1 MKTNK
6 FRRVQ
11 VKNGD
16 YGINLTLKDEIKTDL
31 GGQIM
36 YYTVQENT
44 NQVVKLMNLSDE
56 NNYNLF
62 QQEVFA
68 WNRMKEEKPNI
79 PIKQTK
85 EGKYDQFPNIV
96 DTKAAFRM
104 ILKDTEFGIFVM
116 EHCPKGSLDSICVRL
131 PSYALKEIQIMR
143 IIRDI
148 LQGVQYLHMRQN
160 PLIHRNLTMQNIL
173 LGEDNN
179 YKITNFSYVT
189 THRIQND
196 DYASL
201 QNEIKKNTTEGYR
214 APEQIHL
221 QSGYPINEKVDIFAV
236 GVILYILCFN
246 KKPFQNQISVLNEQ
260 VDIPDFPKYSA
271 NVNTVLQRML
281 CRDPNQRA
289 NSSELLSFVLQAWP
303 DLKILQSKTGLL
315 DTDIFKQAAEKEVK
329 PTMINKFKKMITLKL
344 INKRTK
350 GWILAAL
357 EENEKGPKQKYM
369 RLLIIKAWQKTD
381 KIEKFYDHFNI
392 FLTPQNVQNTII
404 ALKSLILLHNYIKKG
419 PPEALSSVG
428 KKVSAVNV
436 LKKIIE
442 TWQNIDPSDDS
453 KDKKRSLFTTK
464 LINMYSQRLKEKMNL
479 CVSYCS
485 LIEGNFSLKPFFDN
499 MNKNFKPLTH
509 KLIEDLLKY
518 MASLLTFSQEILSQN
533 QLMEIQVSLMI
544 QLVDE
549 MYCLLSAQTHLL
561 TAFITSTNYL
571 SKNIDRGKLFA
582 KVKDFKVNFGRN
594 FEAAKQFFRKCQ
606 NALSQSTQK
615 DFIPNIDSKVVE
627 YINNLPCMQ
636 DLQNEFNLFEF
647 LNYKKSIY
655 GIKLPLSYGATIQ
668 TNNNQSEEMKREM
681 ENVIKKP
688 PTNQKLIVQLD
699 DQKTTSNSN
708 SNSQETKEKNYD
720 FQKQFKK
727 RNQLIRGEKNLLSDQ
742 DNDDYNMDEQQE
754 GQAITDYTP
763 TYKSPEQKIIQN
775 HLVDTAQIMQ
785 LKQNQLSQS
794 ANLGLSNNND
804 ANMKKNMPI
813 RQSAVTTVNA
823 KKNAVNQNN
832 KRSSSNKGDYLM
844 EDQDEFD
851 EENPNIQN
859 NNSDSDELEDTQT
872 FNDNNQNYNDILD
885 QDDEQDLQLEF
896 THQSLNKQ
904 QYSQGEM
911 NYEKMPSN
919 IDKFKNMNFI
929 DYNEMNNNLN
939 NQNQNNFQNNNNM
952 LASNPNLINSNPL
965 SNNLGGVNNNFQDE
979 FHDFNNFQNFG
990 LKHSQ
995 SNILNVNNNT
1005 TNNSFQ
1011 NNNFNDFNFNNFD
1024 NSTSGFVN
1032 NNNNNGYPIN
1042 NNNNINGNFG
1052 NITQNRK
1059 TSQNNATGQNNM
1071 AFSQPNNIQRNNN
1084 SAQKINTVQNNFV
1097 DFGQYNNNNNTS
1109 PNYQQN
1115 PNGQQSSAQKTGQN
1129 QYDFTF
1135 QNQNANNQQK
1145 PGSRVQIKFELKENK
1160 GGSMGNSQQYSNQ
1173 TNHQPHSQS
1182 FHNGT
1187 NQPIH
1192 NQLQQK
1198 QQQSSFGNFQMGRV
1212 GSTNHSK
1219 SPNNYFE
1226 EFNFVNQNNQNLNN
1240 NVNQNPNN
1248 TYNFFNQGFNNQP
1261 QQQQQGVNYMNQQ
1274 QQIQNKQHANNFF
1287 NQQGQQG
1294 QNQKL
1299 NQNQPQFQHR
1309 ASQSN
1314 VNNAEEFDV
1323 SEMVENNKA
1332 IEFTNAASIKR
1343 NDLNQLNQMSSQINA
1358 TNNLVNNTNANNRDP
1373 VQNYILKQNISNLIV
1388 KNSLQSVSSTFSSNN
1403 ENLIELKNFII
1414 NRVKHDPKQLIV
1426 DYHSI
1431 IFGKKIGSGHSG
1443 KVFSG
1448 VFNSV
1453 EVAIKEMEVN
1463 NLNERNQKEFQ
1474 REIETLVKISPQINL
1489 VSLIGVAQKKD
1500 NFYIITELCHGGT
1513 MFDLLH
1519 RKHNVPIPWLHRVK
1533 MCKDIATGM
1542 IYLHS
1547 LEPPIIHRDLKSLN
1561 LLLDV
1566 PYQEDSFDYH
1576 VKIADFGLAR
1586 TESKDEMT
1594 QVLGTFHW
1602 MAPEVFDNKQYT
1614 IKADVYSYAIVLWEF
1629 ISRKTP
1635 YKQMSTVDIMK
1646 NVCEGKRPGLGPEFI
1661 PKDCPPSLIDLMKDC
1676 WEQDPNKRP
1685 DFREVLERL
1694 EFIENDLQLIRNRA
1708 STNSRPAPPAVT
1720 TINKSMS
1727 QQPPKPQGT
1736 YSQPAINYPNQMAV
1750 NQNNQMI
1757 ANQPLSGR
1765 QLNNYQQIQQ
1775 PQLQQQTNQYGG
1787 FVQQNMQQQHQNV
1800 QVYKQ

>member
-201 QNEIKKNTTEGYR
+201 QNEIKQNTTEGYR
-214 APEQIHL
+214 APEQINL

-260 VDIPDFPKYSA
+260 IDIPDFPKYSA

-289 NSSELLSFVLQAWP
+289 NSSELLSFVLQVWP

-453 KDKKRSLFTTK
+453 KDKKRSIFTTK

-594 FEAAKQFFRKCQ
+594 FESAKQFFRKCQ

-688 PTNQKLIVQLD
+688 PANQKLIVQLD

-708 SNSQETKEKNYD
+708 SNSQETKQKNYD

-754 GQAITDYTP
+754 GQGITDCTP
-763 TYKSPEQKIIQN
+763 TYKNPEQKIIQN

-785 LKQNQLSQS
+785 MKQNQMSQS
-794 ANLGLSNNND
+794 ANLGLNNNND
-804 ANMKKNMPI
+804 ATNMKKNMPI
-813 RQSAVTTVNA
+813 RPSAATAVANT
-823 KKNAVNQNN
+823 KKNIINQNS
-832 KRSSSNKGDYLM
+832 KRNSNNKGDYLM

-851 EENPNIQN
+851 EENPNIHNNNNNNNNN

-872 FNDNNQNYNDILD
+872 INDNNQNYNDILD
-885 QDDEQDLQLEF
+885 QEDEQENFQLEF

-904 QYSQGEM
+904 QYSQGEI

-929 DYNEMNNNLN
+929 DYNDMSNNLN

-952 LASNPNLINSNPL
+952 LASNPNMINSNPL
-965 SNNLGGVNNNFQDE
+965 SNNLGGACNNYQDE

-1011 NNNFNDFNFNNFD
+1011 DKNFNDFNFNNFD

-1032 NNNNNGYPIN
+1032 NNNSNAYPIN
-1042 NNNNINGNFG
+1042 NNNNMNGNFG
-1052 NITQNRK
+1052 NINQNRK
-1059 TSQNNATGQNNM
+1059 TSSNMAAGQNNM
-1071 AFSQPNNIQRNNN
+1071 AFSQPNSLQRNNTSVQRTN
-1084 SAQKINTVQNNFV
+1084 YVQNNFV
-1097 DFGQYNNNNNTS
+1097 DFGQYNNNINNNNNTPPS
-1109 PNYQQN
+1109 YQQN
-1115 PNGQQSSAQKTGQN
+1115 PNCQQTSAQKTGQN

-1145 PGSRVQIKFELKENK
+1145 SGNRVQIKFELKENK
-1160 GGSMGNSQQYSNQ
+1160 GGSMGNSQQFNNQ
-1173 TNHQPHSQS
+1173 VNHQPHSQS

-1187 NQPIH
+1187 NQQMH

-1212 GSTNHSK
+1212 GSSNPIK

-1240 NVNQNPNN
+1240 NANQNANN

-1261 QQQQQGVNYMNQQ
+1261 PQQNQGSYGMNQQ
-1274 QQIQNKQHANNFF
+1274 QQIQNKQLANNFF
-1287 NQQGQQG
+1287 NQQGQLG

-1299 NQNQPQFQHR
+1299 NQNQPQFSQR
-1309 ASQSN
+1309 TSQSFT
-1314 VNNAEEFDV
+1314 NNAEEFDV

-1332 IEFTNAASIKR
+1332 IEFVNAASIKR

-1358 TNNLVNNTNANNRDP
+1358 TNNQANNANLMNKDP
-1373 VQNYILKQNISNLIV
+1373 V
-1388 KNSLQSVSSTFSSNN
+1388 LQSVSSTFSSNN

-1426 DYHSI
+1426 DFHSI
-1431 IFGKKIGSGHSG
+1431 TFGKKIGSGHSG

-1519 RKHNVPIPWLHRVK
+1519 RKHSTPIPWLHRVK

-1586 TESKDEMT
+1586 TESKEEMT

-1635 YKQMSTVDIMK
+1635 YQKMSTVDIMK
-1646 NVCEGKRPGLGPEFI
+1646 NVCEGKRPGVGPEFI
-1661 PKDCPPSLIDLMKDC
+1661 PKDCPPSLIDLMKEC

-1694 EFIENDLQLIRNRA
+1694 EYIENDLQLIRNRA

-1720 TINKSMS
+1720 TLNKQIS

-1736 YSQPAINYPNQMAV
+1736 YSQPAINYPNQMAA

-1765 QLNNYQQIQQ
+1765 QLNNYQQLQQ
-1775 PQLQQQTNQYGG
+1775 PQVQQQTNQYGG
-1787 FVQQNMQQQHQNV
+1787 LVQQHMQQQNQNV

>member
-116 EHCPKGSLDSICVRL
+116 EHCPKGSLDSICIRL

-196 DYASL
+196 DFASL

-381 KIEKFYDHFNI
+381 KIEKFYDHFNM

-453 KDKKRSLFTTK
+453 KDKKRSVFTTK

-518 MASLLTFSQEILSQN
+518 MASLLAFSQEILSQN

-594 FEAAKQFFRKCQ
+594 FESAKQFFRKCQ

-754 GQAITDYTP
+754 GQGITDYTP
-763 TYKSPEQKIIQN
+763 TYKNPEQKIIQN

-785 LKQNQLSQS
+785 MKQNQLSQS
-794 ANLGLSNNND
+794 ANLGNIND
-804 ANMKKNMPI
+804 ANKKNIPV
-813 RQSAVTTVNA
+813 RPSAPTIPNA
-823 KKNAVNQNN
+823 KKNNIINQNS
-832 KRSSSNKGDYLM
+832 KRNSNNKGDYLM

-872 FNDNNQNYNDILD
+872 INDNNQNYNDILD
-885 QDDEQDLQLEF
+885 QDDEQENFQLEF

-929 DYNEMNNNLN
+929 DYNDMNNNLN

-952 LASNPNLINSNPL
+952 LASNPNMINSNPL
-965 SNNLGGVNNNFQDE
+965 SNNLGGVSNNFQDE

-1011 NNNFNDFNFNNFD
+1011 NKNFNDFNFNNFD

-1032 NNNNNGYPIN
+1032 NNNAYPIN
-1042 NNNNINGNFG
+1042 NTNNVNGNFG

-1059 TSQNNATGQNNM
+1059 TSSNIPASQNNNNM

-1084 SAQKINTVQNNFV
+1084 SAQKISPVQNNFV
-1097 DFGQYNNNNNTS
+1097 DFGQYNNNNNNNTP

-1145 PGSRVQIKFELKENK
+1145 TGNRVQIKFELKENK
-1160 GGSMGNSQQYSNQ
+1160 GGSMGNSQQFNNLP
-1173 TNHQPHSQS
+1173 NHQPHSQS

-1187 NQPIH
+1187 NQQMH

-1198 QQQSSFGNFQMGRV
+1198 QQQGSFGNFQMNRV
-1212 GSTNHSK
+1212 GSSNPSK

-1240 NVNQNPNN
+1240 NANQNANN
-1248 TYNFFNQGFNNQP
+1248 TYNFFNQGFNNQ
-1261 QQQQQGVNYMNQQ
+1261 QQQQLQGVYGMNQQ
-1274 QQIQNKQHANNFF
+1274 QQIQNKQQVNNFF
-1287 NQQGQQG
+1287 NQQGQLG

-1299 NQNQPQFQHR
+1299 NQSQFQQR
-1309 ASQSN
+1309 TSQSFA
-1314 VNNAEEFDV
+1314 NNAEEFDV

-1358 TNNLVNNTNANNRDP
+1358 TNNQVNNGNLMNKDP
-1373 VQNYILKQNISNLIV
+1373 V
-1388 KNSLQSVSSTFSSNN
+1388 LQSVSSTFSSNN

-1426 DYHSI
+1426 DFHSI
-1431 IFGKKIGSGHSG
+1431 TFGKKIGSGHSG

-1519 RKHNVPIPWLHRVK
+1519 RKHSVPIPWLHRVK

-1635 YKQMSTVDIMK
+1635 YQKMSTVDIMK

-1694 EFIENDLQLIRNRA
+1694 EYIENDLQLIRNRA

-1750 NQNNQMI
+1750 NQNNQMTV
-1757 ANQPLSGR
+1757 NQPLSGR
-1765 QLNNYQQIQQ
+1765 QLNNYQQVQQ
-1775 PQLQQQTNQYGG
+1775 SQLQQQTNQYGG
-1787 FVQQNMQQQHQNV
+1787 FAQQNMQQQQQNV